1 MILPAGL
8 VGLAVAAFVAATP
21 LPMASEPVFLA
32 LQLAAA
38 APVWALV
45 AVASAANTA
54 GSFVT
59 YALGR
64 GVRAAGAGSRLAPSA
79 EQMARGEAWLRRR
92 GAWALLLSWAPGGD
106 LIVLAAGALRM
117 PLVLFGVLVAV
128 AKTGRYAAL
137 GAGLSLMG

>member
-8 VGLAVAAFVAATP
+8 LGLAVAAFVAATP
-21 LPMASEPVFLA
+21 LSMASEPVFLA
-32 LQLAAA
+32 LQLAGV
-38 APVWALV
+38 APVWVLV
-45 AVASAANTA
+45 AVASVANTA

-64 GVRAAGAGSRLAPSA
+64 GVRAAGAGSRLAPSP
-79 EQMARGEAWLRRR
+79 EQMARGEDWLRRR

-117 PLVLFGVLVAV
+117 PLLMFGVLVAI
-128 AKTGRYAAL
+128 AKTARYAAL
-137 GAGLSLMG
+137 GAGVSALS

>member
-1 MILPAGL
+1 MMLPASL
-8 VGLAVAAFVAATP
+8 AGLAVAAFVAATP

-32 LQLAAA
+32 LHLAAA

-45 AVASAANTA
+45 AVASVANTA

-64 GVRAAGAGSRLAPSA
+64 GVRAAGAGSRFAPSP
-79 EQMARGEAWLRRR
+79 EQMARGEDWLRRR

-117 PLVLFGVLVAV
+117 PLVLFGALVAL
-128 AKTGRYAAL
+128 AKTGRFVVL
-137 GAGLSLMG
+137 GAGLSALG

>member
-1 MILPAGL
+1 MILPVSL
-8 VGLAVAAFVAATP
+8 IGLALAAFVAATP

-32 LQLAAA
+32 LQVAAA
-38 APVWALV
+38 APLWALV
-45 AVASAANTA
+45 AVASVANTA

-64 GVRAAGAGSRLAPSA
+64 GVRVAGAGTRFAPSP
-79 EQMARGEAWLRRR
+79 ETMAKGEAWLRRR

-117 PLVLFGVLVAV
+117 PLVLFGVLVAI
-128 AKTGRYAAL
+128 AKTGRYAVL
-137 GAGLSLMG
+137 GAGVSLAL

>member
-1 MILPAGL
+1 MMLPAGL
-8 VGLAVAAFVAATP
+8 TGMAVAAFAAATP
-21 LPMASEPVFLA
+21 LPMPSEPVFLA

-38 APVWALV
+38 VPLWALIL
-45 AVASAANTA
+45 VASVANTA

-64 GVRAAGAGSRLAPSA
+64 GVRAAGAGTRLAPSPEA
-79 EQMARGEAWLRRR
+79 MARGEAWLRRR

-117 PLVLFGVLVAV
+117 PLLLFGVLVAM

-137 GAGLSLMG
+137 GAGLSLFA